1 MKRACCL
8 AMLWLLLS
16 GCEEERD
23 SDLRAWMAEVRL
35 HHHAQP
41 LSAPAVTALP
51 SFQYVPGERIDPF
64 DPGKLAVTDAGSSAN
79 SPQPDLRREREPLE
93 SFPLDA
99 LRLIGSLRRGRD
111 LVALIEADK
120 HVYQIR
126 VGGHLGQDFGTV
138 VAIGEKFIDIEELVP
153 ESDGRWMQR
162 RAQLFLQEKK

>member
-8 AMLWLLLS
+8 LMLGLLLS
-16 GCEEERD
+16 GCEAERD

-35 HHHAQP
+35 RHHAQP
-41 LSAPAVTALP
+41 ISAPAVTALP
-51 SFQYVPGERIDPF
+51 SFQYAPGGRIDPF
-64 DPGKLAVTDAGSSAN
+64 DPAKMVATDAGAN
-79 SPQPDLRREREPLE
+79 GHSPQPDLRREREPLE

-138 VAIGEKFIDIEELVP
+138 VAIGEKLIDIEELIP
-153 ESDGRWMQR
+153 ESDGHWTQR
-162 RAQLFLQEKK
+162 RAQLVLQEKK